1 MRITQD
7 YSIQSLLTQVNNTRD
22 RISTLQRNLA
32 TGKRINQI
40 SDDPGGV
47 ETALRYRSI
56 LKFNAQY
63 QKNINEAREF
73 LIFTSNALEDSSDI
87 ITTIKELTIQ
97 GIDSTGTDE
106 FDAIVQQLDELIA
119 EFVDTANTKFK
130 NRYVFG
136 GSNVTTEPFLLS
148 PDYSAVIVNPEGV
161 DGEIKTELGAGN
173 VDSYNITGQEVYL
186 ENSNVFQTLLDVR
199 TAFVNR
205 DTTTLSGLIPDL
217 DDALDQVLSAS
228 TKAGAQVNR
237 LDLLLQNYQNEDLR
251 LQEFLSSVEDT
262 NMPET
267 IVSMQM
273 EQTALQTAL
282 ETLAKTVNI
291 SILDFI

>member
-1 MRITQD
+1 
-7 YSIQSLLTQVNNTRD
+7 
-22 RISTLQRNLA
+22 LQ
-32 TGKRINQI
+32 
-40 SDDPGGV
+40 
-47 ETALRYRSI
+47 
-56 LKFNAQY
+56 
-63 QKNINEAREF
+63 
-73 LIFTSNALEDSSDI
+73 DSSDI

-106 FDAIVQQLDELIA
+106 FDAVVQQLDELIA

-148 PDYSAVIVNPEGV
+148 PDYSEVIVNPEGV
-161 DGEIKTELGAGN
+161 NGKVKTELGAGN

-186 ENSNVFQTLLDVR
+186 EDTNVFQTLLDVR

-205 DTTTLSGLIPDL
+205 DTTTLSGLIPEL
-217 DDALDQVLSAS
+217 DNALDQVLSAS

-237 LDLLLQNYQNEDLR
+237 LDLLLQNYQSEDLR